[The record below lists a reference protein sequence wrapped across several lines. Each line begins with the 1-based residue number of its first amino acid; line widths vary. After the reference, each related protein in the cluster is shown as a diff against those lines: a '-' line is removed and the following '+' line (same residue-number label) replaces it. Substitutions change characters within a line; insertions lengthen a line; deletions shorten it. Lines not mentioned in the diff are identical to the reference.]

1 MMVLESQWYATMICW
16 LPFLDITGNRPVSS
30 VYSLLMWVVFRW
42 IVLFP
47 SSSTPSGGIGSVGL
61 PCFLVSLVDRTC
73 CLVWTM
79 CPFMVSLLVG
89 KYFEAFWY
97 VSPGHDVNLPALRAL
112 SQVSLTG
119 KPAAA

>member
-1 MMVLESQWYATMICW
+1 MDCIFLSFRF
-16 LPFLDITGNRPVSS
+16 LP
-30 VYSLLMWVVFRW
+30 
-42 IVLFP
+42 
-47 SSSTPSGGIGSVGL
+47 GGIGSGVLPSFFVG
-61 PCFLVSLVDRTC
+61 LVDRTC

-89 KYFEAFWY
+89 QYFEAFWY
-97 VSPGHDVNLPALRAL
+97 VSPGHDVKLPSLIAL